1 MSEARKRYNIEGVE
15 RAIQKL
21 LLELDERLW
30 EERMFIDIVEI
41 DTREFSEMRTE
52 IIIEEVRNE

>member
-52 IIIEEVRNE
+52 IIIEEVRK